1 MLCIV
6 VSWPELINHLLR
18 RADYHAQS
26 LTSVVDPADCGCGFM
41 SEARVRALSKQVVPR
56 TEELGAFFRNRL
68 VLFPSLTF
76 TCFGEVLGW
85 IVSGRQTGNTGI
97 TEIQLWRQL
106 EQSPN
111 VYEKISSA
119 TVSPQQAEE
128 DRVYEFDLNSRVY
141 VQPGDIL
148 GIFHPLLPAKADLRV
163 EYEQDPK
170 SVYYS
175 YVSTRRWRWY
185 QRY

>member
-1 MLCIV
+1 
-6 VSWPELINHLLR
+6 
-18 RADYHAQS
+18 
-26 LTSVVDPADCGCGFM
+26 M

-97 TEIQLWRQL
+97 TEIQLWRQS